1 MKFDYSNI
9 YKHNNKVKNKEL
21 EETKIEDAV
30 EELKKDVVEEVKEE
44 EVKEEVVKEKK
55 YGQVYNCELLNVRTE
70 PNIDSEIFSILNRD
84 DKVEILDDTFDFYKI
99 LKDGSEVYCMKKYIK
114 II

>member
-1 MKFDYSNI
+1 MKFDYSNR
-9 YKHNNKVKNKEL
+9 YKHNDKVENKEL
-21 EETKIEDAV
+21 EETKIEEV
-30 EELKKDVVEEVKEE
+30 KEEVKEEAVEEVKEE
-44 EVKEEVVKEKK
+44 VKEKK

-70 PNIDSEIFSILNRD
+70 PNTDSEIFSILNRD
-84 DKVEILDDTFDFYKI
+84 DKVEILDDILGFYKI

>member
-9 YKHNNKVKNKEL
+9 YKHNNKVENKEL
-21 EETKIEDAV
+21 EKTKK
-30 EELKKDVVEEVKEE
+30 EEIKE
-44 EVKEEVVKEKK
+44 EVKEEVKEEIKEEIKEEVAEKK

-70 PNIDSEIFSILNRD
+70 PNLNSEIFSILNRN
-84 DKVEILDDTFDFYKI
+84 DKVEILDDILDFYKI

-114 II
+114 IV

>member
-30 EELKKDVVEEVKEE
+30 EELKKDVVE

>member
-1 MKFDYSNI
+1 MKFDYSNR
-9 YKHNNKVKNKEL
+9 YKHNDKVENKEL
-21 EETKIEDAV
+21 EETKIEEV
-30 EELKKDVVEEVKEE
+30 KEEVVEEVKQV
-44 EVKEEVVKEKK
+44 VKEEVKEKK

-70 PNIDSEIFSILNRD
+70 PNTDSEIFSILNRD
-84 DKVEILDDTFDFYKI
+84 DKVEILDDILGFYKI